1 METIYENIKMLRE
14 SKGLSQDALAELTGY
29 TSRSS
34 IAKIEKG
41 LVDLPQSKIIA
52 FAKALG
58 VTPIELM
65 GVKENLQFGNAYFD
79 DYEYTLEELGVI
91 KKFAEFIR
99 SNRKKEIPKQRF
111 TDVKEAVDYL
121 KHETSTIAAFNGDTA
136 NEEVILQMANAI
148 YSNRKK

>member
-65 GVKENLQFGNAYFD
+65 GLKENLQFGNAYFD

-91 KKFAEFIR
+91 
-99 SNRKKEIPKQRF
+99 RF

>member
-65 GVKENLQFGNAYFD
+65 GV
-79 DYEYTLEELGVI
+79 
-91 KKFAEFIR
+91 
-99 SNRKKEIPKQRF
+99 
-111 TDVKEAVDYL
+111 
-121 KHETSTIAAFNGDTA
+121 
-136 NEEVILQMANAI
+136 
-148 YSNRKK
+148 